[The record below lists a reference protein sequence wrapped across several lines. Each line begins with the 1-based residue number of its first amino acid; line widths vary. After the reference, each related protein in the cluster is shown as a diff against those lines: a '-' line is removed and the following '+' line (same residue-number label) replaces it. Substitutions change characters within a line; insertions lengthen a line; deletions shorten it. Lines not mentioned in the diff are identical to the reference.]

1 MLHCKIYGKKYG
13 KVCTAAN
20 ENIIGPYEVNT
31 GATEAY
37 ENLSRKALENKYTC
51 IIAKELTMTPYEYCI
66 ATSENLTG
74 TYDMF
79 GILA

>member
-1 MLHCKIYGKKYG
+1 MSNCEIYGKKYG
-13 KVCTAAN
+13 KLRTAAN
-20 ENIIGPYEVNT
+20 ENSTCPYEINT

-37 ENLSRKALENKYTC
+37 EKLSRQALENQYTRLTE
-51 IIAKELTMTPYEYCI
+51 KELMTTPYKNCR

-74 TYDMF
+74 AHDVF